1 VHPREGD
8 PDTGL
13 GRDQARM
20 LGVALSAVLAGSV
33 VVDLLFFT
41 GFIASDDVVY
51 TTAARRLAETGTLWP
66 DPAPHEARLLMIG
79 WCALVGVLVRQDVQA
94 IAASFVFFHQL
105 LNVLTFALAR
115 QLRGPPAGLMAAVLS
130 ATFPLL
136 VVFSTTIL
144 PDIPMTVWFVA
155 SFLAFRSAYVHGSD
169 DRRSPLLLAV
179 SGGSLGLAC
188 LAKESGLVALPFFLS
203 LAFVYER
210 RTGTTGRRRSD
221 ALIRAAGFLGGLA
234 LVLGMEVLV
243 LRALTGSWF
252 FRLGSLRGGGDAR
265 APSLAALGQRAML
278 LAETVGA
285 LEMPKA
291 AVLLILLVAVFS
303 MARPP
308 GFRAMLLF
316 PAWYAAYYTWGTASF
331 TSYYSPRLQI
341 RYFIPCVPFLLAALS
356 ACLCDAYG
364 LVAQHA
370 RRLHARAERPMRAVG
385 AIALAAAVMVELAL
399 CDREA
404 GTLYGAPLVTQSLR
418 ALRSVGSSGPLP
430 VVISDALG
438 AQLFPLLRRRPE
450 GLLFSHEVGPARLER
465 WRSEGGFHFVDLHPT
480 SPLRSAELNPL
491 LGWPHGL
498 PASEH
503 HVESLV
509 ESLLSGR
516 ATGGWIMR
524 AVGRFDLVGPRSTE
538 LRVFFG
544 ESEALRGL
552 QHRPDRAVLVY
563 QVTPADHDVRY
574 PLSALDPSEVPPV
587 VNGGFE
593 RWSGAGPV
601 GWRSRDS
608 LASRT
613 RGPQGDGA
621 VRIGP
626 GAFSYLWQ
634 SLPTRA
640 SVAGR
645 RLVLRARVRS
655 DTPHAARLW
664 IRIAVGSSWD
674 EAFGEPHPGDGNW
687 KPLEAVLPVPPTL
700 AGAEARIVLLHA
712 GAQGHSEFDDV
723 ELSVR

>member
-1 VHPREGD
+1 VSQSREAS
-8 PDTGL
+8 L
-13 GRDQARM
+13 GRDQARPT
-20 LGVALSAVLAGSV
+20 LGVALGAVLAGSV

-94 IAASFVFFHQL
+94 IAASFVFFHQF

-115 QLRGPPAGLMAAVLS
+115 QLRGPAAGLVAAVLS

-144 PDIPMTVWFVA
+144 PDIPMAVCFVA
-155 SFLAFRSAYVHGSD
+155 SFLAFRSAYVQGPD
-169 DRRSPLLLAV
+169 DRRSPLLLAM

-188 LAKESGLVALPFFLS
+188 LAKESGLVPLPFFLS

-210 RTGTTGRRRSD
+210 WSGAIHRRAGG

-234 LVLGMEVLV
+234 LVLGMEALV

-252 FRLGSLRGGGDAR
+252 FRLGSLRGGGDAGS
-265 APSLAALGQRAML
+265 PPLAALGQRATL
-278 LAETVGA
+278 LAETIGA
-285 LEMPKA
+285 LATPKA
-291 AVLLILLVAVFS
+291 AVLLILLVAVS
-303 MARPP
+303 SKARPP
-308 GFRAMLLF
+308 GFRATLLF

-331 TSYYSPRLQI
+331 TSYYSPSLQV

-364 LVAQHA
+364 LVARHA
-370 RRLHARAERPMRAVG
+370 RRLHARAERPMGVVG
-385 AIALAAAVMVELAL
+385 AIALTAAVMVELAL

-418 ALRSVGSSGPLP
+418 ALRSVGSPGPLP
-430 VVISDALG
+430 VVISDTLG
-438 AQLFPLLRRRPE
+438 AQLFPLFRRRPE

-480 SPLRSAELNPL
+480 SPLRRADRNPL

-524 AVGRFDLVGPRSTE
+524 AVGRFDRVGPRSTE

-544 ESEALRGL
+544 EPEALRGL

-563 QVTPADHDVRY
+563 QVTAADHDVRY
-574 PLSALDPSEVPPV
+574 PLSALDPSEAPPPV
-587 VNGGFE
+587 VNGRFE
-593 RWSGAGPV
+593 RWSEAGPV

-613 RGPQGDGA
+613 RGPEGDGA

-664 IRIAVGSSWD
+664 IRVAVGSGWD
-674 EAFGEPHPGDGNW
+674 EAFGEPHPGDAAW
-687 KPLEAVLPVPPTL
+687 QPLEVVLPVPPTF

-712 GAQGHSEFDDV
+712 GARGHSEFDDV